1 MNKKNIL
8 VIEDEPSIADNITYA
23 LKFEGFDYTWVTLGN
38 EGIALL
44 TDKQLTEERLTE
56 EQFDLIILD
65 VGLPDINGFEV
76 CKRVR
81 EMSNIPI
88 IFLTARGE
96 EIDRVVGLEI
106 GADDYVVKPF
116 SPRELVARVK
126 AILKR
131 SQHHQAVVQ
140 DTAQRFNID
149 GDKHQIKYC
158 GELLELT
165 AYEFGILKVL
175 LSQPERVFSREQL
188 MNAIWSSPE
197 ESFDRVIDTH
207 IKTIR
212 VKLKKI
218 KSDDST
224 ITTHRGIGYS
234 ANFI

>member
-44 TDKQLTEERLTE
+44 TEKKLTQD
-56 EQFDLIILD
+56 QFDLIILD

-81 EMSNIPI
+81 ETSNIPI

-131 SQHHQAVVQ
+131 SQHHQAANHS
-140 DTAQRFNID
+140 TGQRFNID
-149 GDKHQIKYC
+149 VDKHQIKYC

-212 VKLKKI
+212 VKLKKV
-218 KSDDST
+218 KSDDNT